1 MSPPT
6 KTEPVHSSSWGWSS
20 RDGGQVSHA
29 SGRFWVP
36 GAPGGTESRLRR
48 GQPQPPPGPG
58 GGQQGREGLP
68 EHPPVRLHPGPAGV
82 RVGVR
87 RAPSS
92 WVVVRMKRVS
102 ASEGRPAH
110 AGSVH
115 VCALVLPL
123 LSPRTATEEAP
134 RAHFTDGL
142 TAATANSCQHPLHQ
156 APTPMTPCHLH
167 NHPAWQVL
175 LWPPLQ
181 GRETVP

>member
-1 MSPPT
+1 MSPTNKDRTCPFIILGV
-6 KTEPVHSSSWGWSS
+6 EQPGRWASRPCFRQVLGPWSS
-20 RDGGQVSHA
+20 RRDGEQAQERSAPATAWTRWRSAGQ
-29 SGRFWVP
+29 
-36 GAPGGTESRLRR
+36 
-48 GQPQPPPGPG
+48 
-58 GGQQGREGLP
+58 EGLP

-110 AGSVH
+110 VGSVH
-115 VCALVLPL
+115 VCALVPPL
-123 LSPRTATEEAP
+123 LSPRTVTEEAP

-156 APTPMTPCHLH
+156 APTHMTPCHLH

-181 GRETVP
+181 GREAVP